1 MAIPQDILTM
11 TNAAFQDGVLTY
23 SEIEKITAEALRQG
37 VPKDEIKE
45 YLDKTVQESL
55 LFYPKD
61 ALRECPRCKS
71 RTPNSSPKCLFC
83 GFISGL

>member
-1 MAIPQDILTM
+1 M

-45 YLDKTVQESL
+45 YLDKTLQ
-55 LFYPKD
+55 
-61 ALRECPRCKS
+61 
-71 RTPNSSPKCLFC
+71 
-83 GFISGL
+83 